1 MMGGRNFAQHPFA
14 VLSKE
19 EEKEIKLWQ
28 HAWVPSAY
36 LDRSIGQI
44 NLSLIVANLCS
55 IPVDCIGANLSRNAN
70 GKSANWNQIV
80 IISSE
85 MVKCLVED

>member
-28 HAWVPSAY
+28 HAWVPSAC

-55 IPVDCIGANLSRNAN
+55 IPVDCIGAKSFSHNAN
-70 GKSANWNQIV
+70 GV
-80 IISSE
+80 
-85 MVKCLVED
+85 LVSHFFIKNNNHR

>member
-28 HAWVPSAY
+28 HAWVPSAC

-44 NLSLIVANLCS
+44 NLSLIVANLCC
-55 IPVDCIGANLSRNAN
+55 IP
-70 GKSANWNQIV
+70 
-80 IISSE
+80 
-85 MVKCLVED
+85 